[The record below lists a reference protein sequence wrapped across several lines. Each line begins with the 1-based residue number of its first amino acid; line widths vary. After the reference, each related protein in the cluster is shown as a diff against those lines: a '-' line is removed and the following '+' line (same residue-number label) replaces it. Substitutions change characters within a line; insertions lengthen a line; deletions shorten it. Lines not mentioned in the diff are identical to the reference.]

1 MSRHKRQLALFRTCR
16 RDRKVVTR
24 LYRLAVF
31 VDANETGVQVIPR
44 EHEIVGVAAEKGCG
58 ELRCEDQP
66 HVLVPPVFVKIVDA
80 AEARAPS
87 SPALRECLPGNMK
100 LSGSPPKK
108 AVEN

>member
-80 AEARAPS
+80 AAVKRSEEHTSELQSHSFISYAVF
-87 SPALRECLPGNMK
+87 CL
-100 LSGSPPKK
+100 KK
-108 AVEN
+108 KT